1 MTKRALIDH
10 RPYLLLS
17 LLFAISYY
25 FAMDGKVGGTW
36 MALWKGASVACLAAY
51 AVHRGRGGARL
62 LIASVMGLGALGD
75 IALEFSFSVGGLI
88 FALSHLVAIYLFLTH
103 LRHPTSASQK
113 MAGLALV
120 IFTPAIAA
128 LLTYPLDNWLIATL
142 YALLLGAMAGSAWI
156 SAFPRYRVGVGA
168 VLFVASDLVLF
179 AQESSHV
186 SSELASWMVWP
197 LYYSGQFLIVTGVV
211 QALRQRLG

>member
-36 MALWKGASVACLAAY
+36 MALWKGTSVACLAAY

-75 IALEFSFSVGGLI
+75 IALEFSFSIGGLI

-103 LRHPTSASQK
+103 LRHLTSASQK

-211 QALRQRLG
+211 QTLRQRPA

>member
-1 MTKRALIDH
+1 
-10 RPYLLLS
+10 
-17 LLFAISYY
+17 
-25 FAMDGKVGGTW
+25 
-36 MALWKGASVACLAAY
+36 
-51 AVHRGRGGARL
+51 
-62 LIASVMGLGALGD
+62 
-75 IALEFSFSVGGLI
+75 
-88 FALSHLVAIYLFLTH
+88 
-103 LRHPTSASQK
+103 

-120 IFTPAIAA
+120 IFTPATAA

-179 AQESSHV
+179 AQQSSHV

-211 QALRQRLG
+211 QTLRQRLG